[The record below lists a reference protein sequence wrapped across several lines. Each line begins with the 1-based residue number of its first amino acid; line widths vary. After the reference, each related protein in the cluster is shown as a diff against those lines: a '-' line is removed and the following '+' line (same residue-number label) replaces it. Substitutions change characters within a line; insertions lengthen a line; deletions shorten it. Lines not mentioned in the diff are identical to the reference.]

1 MRIMAGGQ
9 MFNILSLVF
18 RYLFILLIY
27 LFMFG
32 IIRLIYM
39 DIKNINGVPIENNN
53 YLKLINRKDTLP
65 FKIKEV
71 YNLDGSVTVG
81 RGSDNDIVI
90 KDPYISNKHIKIALD
105 ESEYFLEDLDSANG
119 TYLNGD
125 RVLDVVKLKN
135 GDRIKFGQLEFLYV
149 SND

>member
-1 MRIMAGGQ
+1 MKRLAGDG
-9 MFNILSLVF
+9 MFNVLSLVF

-32 IIRLIYM
+32 IIRLIYL
-39 DIKNINGVPIENNN
+39 DIKNMSGGLATHHT
-53 YLKLINRKDTLP
+53 YLKLINRKDMLP
-65 FKIKEV
+65 FKVKEV
-71 YNLDGSVTVG
+71 YNLADTVTIG
-81 RGSDNDIVI
+81 RGNNNDIVI
-90 KDPYISNKHIKIALD
+90 KDPYISNQHLKITLD
-105 ESEYFLEDLDSANG
+105 ENSYFLEDLDSANG

-135 GDRIKFGQLEFLYV
+135 GDRIRLGQIEFLYV

>member
-1 MRIMAGGQ
+1 

-39 DIKNINGVPIENNN
+39 DIKNIHGVDKENST

-65 FKIKEV
+65 FKVKEV
-71 YNLDGSVTVG
+71 YSLEDSVTVG
-81 RGSDNDIVI
+81 RGNNNDIVI
-90 KDPYISNKHIKIALD
+90 KDPYISNIHIKIALD
-105 ESEYFLEDLDSANG
+105 ENEFFLEDLDSANG

-135 GDRIKFGQLEFLYV
+135 GDRIKFGQLEFLFV